1 MLFNSYIFLFAL
13 LPLILVGYY
22 VLPKAWRAGW
32 LVLCSYVFYG
42 WWDWRYCLLLL
53 LVTIVDYSLG
63 KAISKTENSRKRKV
77 LVTASVVCDLALLG
91 FFKYYDLLAR
101 TANGLWSWLQ
111 GSTGGIPVLDLV
123 LPVGISFYIFQSMSY
138 TIDIYRREARPAR
151 SFIDFACYVSLFPQ
165 LVAGP
170 IVRYRDLDEQ
180 LRLRE
185 HSWNKAGAGFALFT
199 LGLAKKVL
207 VADAVAPM
215 ADWAFGQAAPGLL
228 ASWTGLLAYTFQIY
242 FDFSGYSDMAVG
254 LGLLLGFEFP
264 INFNSPYKSCS
275 MTEFWRR
282 WHISLSSWLRDYLYI
297 PLGGNRKGDART
309 YFNLFVTMLL
319 GGLWHGPSW
328 TFLVWG
334 GYHGLW
340 LALERMRGKHGLW
353 GERGPKGLR
362 MAATFL
368 ATMIGWLFFKAED
381 LDAVARMFK
390 GLFGCAGWGQA
401 YAWEGGGL
409 ATWLMLV
416 VAAFLVWGC
425 KNTWEMRWAPSICR
439 WLGIVALL
447 VVCIGVLLANASSP
461 FLYFQF

>member
-22 VLPKAWRAGW
+22 ALPKPGRAAW
-32 LVLCSYVFYG
+32 LVICSYVFYG
-42 WWDWRYCLLLL
+42 WWNWRYCLLLL
-53 LVTIVDYSLG
+53 CVTAMDYFLG
-63 KAISKTENSRKRKV
+63 RWIARTEGERGRKA
-77 LVTASVVCDLALLG
+77 LVTASVVCDLSLLG

-101 TANGLWSWLQ
+101 TVNGLGAFLL
-111 GSTGGIPVLDLV
+111 GAGANVPVLDLV

-151 SFIDFACYVSLFPQ
+151 SFVDFACYVSLFPQ

-180 LRLRE
+180 LRSRE

-215 ADWAFGQAAPGLL
+215 ADWAFGQVAPGLI

-254 LGLLLGFEFP
+254 LGLLVGFEFP

-275 MTEFWRR
+275 MSEFWRR

-297 PLGGNRKGDART
+297 PLGGNRKGTART

-328 TFLVWG
+328 TFLLWG
-334 GYHGLW
+334 AYHGLW
-340 LALERMRGKHGLW
+340 LALERMRGKQGLW
-353 GERGPKGLR
+353 GDHGPKGLR
-362 MAATFL
+362 VAATFL
-368 ATMIGWLFFKAED
+368 ATMVGWLFFKAAD
-381 LDAVARMFK
+381 MSVVAGMFK
-390 GLFGCAGWGQA
+390 GLLGVSGLGGA
-401 YAWEGGGL
+401 YAWSDGGSV
-409 ATWLMLV
+409 TWLMLGF
-416 VAAFLVWGC
+416 AAILVWGC
-425 KNTWEMRWAPSICR
+425 KNTWEMRWTPTFWR
-439 WLGIVALL
+439 WAGLVALF
-447 VVCIGVLLANASSP
+447 VVSVGVLLANASSP